1 MRDWDSVSGFLNRR
15 KTKEME
21 GETLKDQKRCETRR
35 NGARGKKRES
45 KEGKNKY
52 REEILKNDP
61 LQRGGTQRKCDL
73 AIEAVWFLR
82 YKEGDVR

>member
-1 MRDWDSVSGFLNRR
+1 VEAG
-15 KTKEME
+15 
-21 GETLKDQKRCETRR
+21 GE
-35 NGARGKKRES
+35 NES
-45 KEGKNKY
+45 QGKNKY

-61 LQRGGTQRKCDL
+61 LQRGGTQRGCDL